1 LCSRQGEKG
10 HKRENNVDF
19 ITWIEKKNVEVTP
32 VLREKGVIF
41 WTAGFMTYKDDI
53 DIVLD
58 LAYGKTLVEALVNL
72 MNGKLAIKDG
82 KRTKLDNEM
91 FTEMSDAYYR
101 IKKPKKPKKPKKKI
115 YFMRT
120 VKWKDCK
127 ILKLYAPPTQE
138 EYGKDFDYSLGPFKT
153 MRAAKWF
160 MKYGEGNPHCVSV
173 GAIEKLAKADEEK
186 KHG

>member
-1 LCSRQGEKG
+1 M
-10 HKRENNVDF
+10 DF
-19 ITWIEKKNVEVTP
+19 ITWIEKNNVKVTP
-32 VLREKGVIF
+32 VLREKGVMF
-41 WTAGFMTYKDDI
+41 WSAGFMTYEDDI
-53 DIVLD
+53 DVVLD

-82 KRTKLDNEM
+82 KRTKLGNEM
-91 FTEMSDAYYR
+91 FTEMSDAYYG
-101 IKKPKKPKKPKKKI
+101 IKKPEKPKKKI
-115 YFMRT
+115 YFMR
-120 VKWKDCK
+120 VFGWKNSK

-138 EYGKDFDYSLGPFKT
+138 EYGEDFDYSLGPFKT

-160 MKYGEGNPHCVSV
+160 KKYGNNNPHCISV